1 MKKRRRQF
9 WKKNGKKTYGQLN
22 IKKIK
27 STNIILEK
35 IITTKTKGKKN
46 HAGKHCS
53 NLQCFIKK
61 STVVILNQ
69 LNIKNNKIDKDNF

>member
-53 NLQCFIKK
+53 NL
-61 STVVILNQ
+61 
-69 LNIKNNKIDKDNF
+69 

>member
-1 MKKRRRQF
+1 MTILKKKTQKKMKKRRRQF

-27 STNIILEK
+27 STNIILKK

-53 NLQCFIKK
+53 NL
-61 STVVILNQ
+61 
-69 LNIKNNKIDKDNF
+69 